1 MIEAAAPRTI
11 KTRLWGILSAI
22 QLKTTTAIAES
33 VNPTIQKIKARACG
47 FRHRPRSRMAILFDK
62 RGGGPYCLQG
72 SLRAPRTKARKPQ
85 TEKLRTIFCKLR
97 TICP

>member
-62 RGGGPYCLQG
+62 RGGALLPAGISEGTPHE
-72 SLRAPRTKARKPQ
+72 SPEVPN
-85 TEKLRTIFCKLR
+85 
-97 TICP
+97 

>member
-33 VNPTIQKIKARACG
+33 VNPTIQKIKARDCG

-62 RGGGPYCLQG
+62 REGGLTA
-72 SLRAPRTKARKPQ
+72 SRDL
-85 TEKLRTIFCKLR
+85 
-97 TICP
+97 